1 MRDEEEDKEF
11 GKRLAQVRVSR
22 GDTQLDLAKALDVH
36 PAQVSRWE
44 NGTRGPTASWYRKIL
59 RHYHDEANLLIHGD
73 DLPEPNPNPALAR
86 YLTTTSGKII
96 EKHGKV
102 KLLATIAQTL
112 AAPGVPT
119 DATYSRVGAL
129 ILQDL

>member
-11 GKRLAQVRVSR
+11 GERLASVRKAR
-22 GDTQLDLAKALDVH
+22 GDTQLDLAKALNVH

-59 RHYHDEANLLIHGD
+59 RHYNDEANTLIYGA
-73 DLPEPNPNPALAR
+73 DLPDPNPSPALAK
-86 YLTTTSGKII
+86 YLATTSGKII
-96 EKHGKV
+96 AKHGKV
-102 KLLATIAQTL
+102 KLLSSIAHTL
-112 AAPGVPT
+112 AAPNPPT
-119 DATYSRVGAL
+119 EATYSRVGAL